1 MSAHPVLI
9 DGKWIPADST
19 ATFQATN
26 PATKEIIE
34 GEYPVSSWS
43 DCEKAIAA
51 AATAATE
58 MRGLSGEQIAAF
70 LEEFANQI
78 EQRKDELVA
87 MANAETALPASPRLA
102 DGELPRTTGQLRQ
115 AAAAARTGSW
125 RNATIDTANDIRSV
139 LAPIGP
145 VCVFG
150 PNNFPFAFGSISGG
164 DFAAAIAAG
173 NPVIGK
179 ANSSHPGTTRIFG
192 EAVLAAINATGMP
205 RATVQLIY
213 RTGHSDGERLVAD
226 PRVGAT
232 GYTGSRSA
240 GLKLKAAADA
250 AGNPIY
256 LELSSVNP
264 VVILPGA
271 LEEREDDIVAEFK
284 TSGLMGTGQFCTN
297 PGVVLML
304 KGDRTESFIEKS
316 VAEFANAAPGTL
328 LSAGVQKSLTAAVAE
343 LKSHGATSLV
353 GDGAA
358 ADNGFSCANTLLR
371 ISGDQFLANPTGFQE
386 EAFGNCSMFVV
397 ADSVDQLS
405 DVIDELEG
413 NLTGCVYS
421 HTGGSD
427 DDAANLLSDHLRTK
441 VGRLLNDKMPTGVA
455 VSAAMNHGGP
465 FPATGHP
472 GFTAVG
478 IPASIPRFA
487 ALQCYDG
494 VRSDRLPECLQ
505 NKNPNGVMW
514 RSIDGN
520 WTQGDVA

>member
-1 MSAHPVLI
+1 
-9 DGKWIPADST
+9 
-19 ATFQATN
+19 
-26 PATKEIIE
+26 
-34 GEYPVSSWS
+34 
-43 DCEKAIAA
+43 
-51 AATAATE
+51 
-58 MRGLSGEQIAAF
+58 
-70 LEEFANQI
+70 
-78 EQRKDELVA
+78 
-87 MANAETALPASPRLA
+87 
-102 DGELPRTTGQLRQ
+102 
-115 AAAAARTGSW
+115 
-125 RNATIDTANDIRSV
+125 
-139 LAPIGP
+139 
-145 VCVFG
+145 
-150 PNNFPFAFGSISGG
+150 
-164 DFAAAIAAG
+164 
-173 NPVIGK
+173 
-179 ANSSHPGTTRIFG
+179 
-192 EAVLAAINATGMP
+192 
-205 RATVQLIY
+205 
-213 RTGHSDGERLVAD
+213 
-226 PRVGAT
+226 
-232 GYTGSRSA
+232 
-240 GLKLKAAADA
+240 
-250 AGNPIY
+250 
-256 LELSSVNP
+256 
-264 VVILPGA
+264 
-271 LEEREDDIVAEFK
+271 
-284 TSGLMGTGQFCTN
+284 MGTGQFCTN

-316 VAEFANAAPGTL
+316 VAEFANAGPGTL
-328 LSAGVQKSLTAAVAE
+328 LSAGVQKSLSTAVAE

-353 GDGAA
+353 GDGAP

-427 DDAANLLSDHLRTK
+427 DDAANLLSNHLRTK

-487 ALQCYDG
+487 ALHCYDG
-494 VRSDRLPECLQ
+494 VRSNRLPECLQ
-505 NKNPNGVMW
+505 DKNPNGDMW